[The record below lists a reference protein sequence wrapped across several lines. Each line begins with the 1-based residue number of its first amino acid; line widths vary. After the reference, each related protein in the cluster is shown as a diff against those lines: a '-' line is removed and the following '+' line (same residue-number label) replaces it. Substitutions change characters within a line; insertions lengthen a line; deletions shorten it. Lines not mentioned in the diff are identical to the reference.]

1 MKNLSFRDE
10 LELDMLGGIERAG
23 AKLQGRDPS
32 VKEEKHLKG
41 IELFGGGK
49 GPACWKQ
56 RVSIQEGDGVQSR

>member
-1 MKNLSFRDE
+1 MNGLSFRGE

-41 IELFGGGK
+41 IELFGGGR
-49 GPACWKQ
+49 GPACSK
-56 RVSIQEGDGVQSR
+56 

>member
-1 MKNLSFRDE
+1 MWKVKYQNKSIIKQAAFHCPYFDRDMMNNLSFRDE

-41 IELFGGGK
+41 IE
-49 GPACWKQ
+49 
-56 RVSIQEGDGVQSR
+56 